1 MLNDYTRH
9 WVRNMILMWISQLLV
24 MSGFD
29 AAMPFIPQLLRDNF
43 GMIDEHS
50 RGVCVAIFTFAGK
63 GVLPAVSRKSVLPWT
78 TPIQSPAGAAAWTV
92 ALLAVLWVIALLA
105 GRGAGRR
112 KHTDKPAHD

>member
-43 GMIDEHS
+43 GMVDEHS
-50 RGVCVAIFTFAGK
+50 RGVCVAIFTFAGA
-63 GVLPAVSRKSVLPWT
+63 LAYAIFCPT
-78 TPIQSPAGAAAWTV
+78 GAASPTAS
-92 ALLAVLWVIALLA
+92 ASRSCSCAA
-105 GRGAGRR
+105 
-112 KHTDKPAHD
+112 PS

>member
-9 WVRNMILMWISQLLV
+9 WIRNMILMWISQLLV

-50 RGVCVAIFTFAGK
+50 H
-63 GVLPAVSRKSVLPWT
+63 SE
-78 TPIQSPAGAAAWTV
+78 
-92 ALLAVLWVIALLA
+92 
-105 GRGAGRR
+105 
-112 KHTDKPAHD
+112 